1 MIRVSIKGFMIDSAT
16 EMPVVLLKNDQSGSL
31 IPLLIGPF
39 EAGAIILELK
49 GIKPPRPVTHDLL
62 AEMFKRNR
70 IHMEYLEI
78 YDSFEDIFFARIKYR
93 KGIKSYTLEARPGD
107 GLALSIRL
115 NSPIYVNERIVLKLK
130 QDVSAGRISD
140 VNGLIPENQFLYLD
154 NDQYMEHL
162 M

>member
-1 MIRVSIKGFMIDSAT
+1 MIDSAT
-16 EMPVVLLKNDQSGSL
+16 EMPVVLLKNDQSGDL

-62 AEMFKRNR
+62 AEMFRRSK

-78 YDSFEDIFFARIKYR
+78 YDAFEDIFFSRIKYR
-93 KGIKSYTLEARPGD
+93 KGIKTHTLEARPGD
-107 GLALSIRL
+107 GIALSIRL
-115 NSPIYVNERIVLKLK
+115 NSPIYINKRIVLKLK
-130 QDVSAGRISD
+130 QDISAGRISD
-140 VNGLIPENQFLYLD
+140 VNSVIPENQFLYLD
-154 NDQYMEHL
+154 NDHYMEHL